1 MLLVALLTS
10 YTIQALIS
18 GLGSVRD
25 SMVLMMHSVVLK
37 SIDVVITVQTD
48 ENSVTMARMV
58 ILMMDVMIFVK
69 SRKQEFVDLPM
80 VIYSM
85 ISPIAVIVS
94 REVLLVCV
102 AEVISVGLFTTQVLI
117 LGLGNVQAPTVLLM
131 TLVVLLKNDVVI
143 V

>member
-1 MLLVALLTS
+1 
-10 YTIQALIS
+10 
-18 GLGSVRD
+18 
-25 SMVLMMHSVVLK
+25 MHSVVLK

-102 AEVISVGLFTTQVLI
+102 AEVISVDLSTILALI
-117 LGLGNVQAPTVLLM
+117 PGLGSVMAPT
-131 TLVVLLKNDVVI
+131 VLLKNDVVI